1 MVTRRGVAVATDT
14 VQERAGIEETVDGAV
29 LTDRQQEFARRVGAK
44 SALSGS
50 NGSVFL
56 YREDANCAV
65 RWQISPAGHP
75 VTVDFLF

>member
-1 MVTRRGVAVATDT
+1 MVTSRGIGVTEVGAASGAAIV
-14 VQERAGIEETVDGAV
+14 ETVDGKA
-29 LTDRQQEFARRVGAK
+29 LTERQREFAGRVGAK

-50 NGSVFL
+50 MGSVFL
-56 YREDANCAV
+56 YREDTKCAV

>member
-1 MVTRRGVAVATDT
+1 MQSDDSTVTIVET
-14 VQERAGIEETVDGAV
+14 VGGGAGIVETVDGKV
-29 LTDRQQEFARRVGAK
+29 LTDRQQEFAGRVGAK

-56 YREDANCAV
+56 YREDSHCAV

-75 VTVDFLF
+75 VTIDFLF

>member
-1 MVTRRGVAVATDT
+1 MINTRGGGVAESIGGVGRSI
-14 VQERAGIEETVDGAV
+14 VETVDGV
-29 LTDRQQEFARRVGAK
+29 SLTERQQEFAGRVGAR

-50 NGSVFL
+50 MGSVFL
-56 YREDANCAV
+56 YREDSKCAV

>member
-1 MVTRRGVAVATDT
+1 MITREGAVTESIGGMQGAIV
-14 VQERAGIEETVDGAV
+14 ETVDGKA
-29 LTDRQQEFARRVGAK
+29 LTERQREFADRVGAK

-50 NGSVFL
+50 TGSVFL
-56 YREDANCAV
+56 YREDAQCAV